1 MPDVFS
7 IETEQ
12 NVKIGYSTEGHGE
25 KILLLIH
32 GYPQT
37 SLAWRRMIQPLTEAG
52 FKLIIPDMRGA
63 GRSSRPVCGYDKKTL
78 ASDMVSILN
87 EQQISGPVYV
97 AGHDIGMMVA
107 FAMGAF
113 FPERVKKLVLMEA
126 PIPGTA
132 GFDTANADDTRC
144 WHFHFHQARDVPEA
158 LTRGNEAFYLER
170 FFHDLAWD
178 YQAIDRAAFEHY
190 VRAFSQPGAMRA
202 GFELYRAFRKDAE
215 DNRAVISQGKL
226 QMPLLAATGEGSD
239 FTRIM
244 PGMMAEVAENWE
256 HVVIEHSG
264 HWIPEENPQE
274 LAKHM
279 ITFLNDQDIPV

>member
-1 MPDVFS
+1 MSEVFS
-7 IETEQ
+7 LETEQ
-12 NVKIGYSTEGHGE
+12 KVKIGYSTEGNGD
-25 KILLLIH
+25 KVLLLIH

-37 SLAWRRMIQPLTEAG
+37 SLAWRHLIKPLTDAG

-63 GRSSRPVCGYDKKTL
+63 GRSSRPVDGYDKKTL

-87 EQQISGPVYV
+87 EQGITGPVYV

-113 FPERVKKLVLMEA
+113 FPEHVEKLVLMEA
-126 PIPGTA
+126 PVPGTG
-132 GFDTANADDTRC
+132 GFDAVNADDSRC

-178 YQAIDRAAFEHY
+178 YQAIDPAAFEHY

-202 GFELYRAFRKDAE
+202 GFELYRAFARDAE
-215 DNRAVISQGKL
+215 DNKDFISKGQLK
-226 QMPLLAATGEGSD
+226 MPVLAATGEGSH
-239 FTRIM
+239 FTKIM
-244 PGMMAEVAENWE
+244 SGMMAEVAERWE
-256 HVVIEHSG
+256 HVVIGRSG
-264 HWIPEENPQE
+264 HWIPEENPEE
-274 LAKHM
+274 LVAHM
-279 ITFLNDQDIPV
+279 LTFLKA

>member
-1 MPDVFS
+1 MSEVFS
-7 IETEQ
+7 LETEQ
-12 NVKIGYSTEGHGE
+12 KVKIGYSTEGSGD
-25 KILLLIH
+25 KVLLLIH

-37 SLAWRRMIQPLTEAG
+37 SLAWRHLIKPLKDAG

-63 GRSSRPVCGYDKKTL
+63 GRSSRPIDGYDKKTL
-78 ASDMVSILN
+78 ASDMFSILN
-87 EQQISGPVYV
+87 EQGVTGPVHV

-126 PIPGTA
+126 PLPGTR
-132 GFDTANADDTRC
+132 GFDAVNADDSRC

-178 YQAIDRAAFEHY
+178 YQAIDCIAFEHY

-202 GFELYRAFRKDAE
+202 GFELYRAFARDAE
-215 DNRAVISQGKL
+215 DNKDFIRNGQLK
-226 QMPLLAATGEGSD
+226 MPVLAATGEGSH
-239 FTRIM
+239 FTKIM
-244 PGMMAEVAENWE
+244 SGMMEEVAERWE
-256 HVVIEHSG
+256 HVVIGHSG
-264 HWIPEENPQE
+264 HWIPEENPEE
-274 LAKHM
+274 LVAHM
-279 ITFLNDQDIPV
+279 LTFFKE

>member
-7 IETEQ
+7 LETEQ

-113 FPERVKKLVLMEA
+113 SRSVLKSWFLWRRQFRVRLVLILRMRMIHVA
-126 PIPGTA
+126 GTSISI
-132 GFDTANADDTRC
+132 R
-144 WHFHFHQARDVPEA
+144 QE
-158 LTRGNEAFYLER
+158 
-170 FFHDLAWD
+170 
-178 YQAIDRAAFEHY
+178 
-190 VRAFSQPGAMRA
+190 M
-202 GFELYRAFRKDAE
+202 FR
-215 DNRAVISQGKL
+215 R
-226 QMPLLAATGEGSD
+226 
-239 FTRIM
+239 
-244 PGMMAEVAENWE
+244 
-256 HVVIEHSG
+256 H
-264 HWIPEENPQE
+264 
-274 LAKHM
+274 
-279 ITFLNDQDIPV
+279 